1 MVSSLRV
8 GGKTGLRRER
18 NGDSGVVLNRL
29 DELAQYFPHGLEYK
43 WRMKPPR
50 LLKPPLKTW

>member
-1 MVSSLRV
+1 MVSQPRA

-18 NGDSGVVLNRL
+18 NGDSGAGANRL

-43 WRMKPPR
+43 VA
-50 LLKPPLKTW
+50 